1 MNGYLLD
8 TNAISLF
15 SPSKA
20 SPAPTFTRWIE
31 EQERLDAIYLSAITV
46 HEIEKGIRLLEYRG
60 ATARARTVEAW
71 LSGLIAGYGEKILPV
86 DHGVALASGRL
97 EAAANAAGHNPGAA
111 DAMIAGTAQVH
122 DLTIITQNL
131 RHFEP
136 FGVAAQSPQQ
146 IAT

>member
-15 SPSKA
+15 SPLKV
-20 SPAPTFTRWIE
+20 SPDPAFTRWVE
-31 EQERLDAIYLSAITV
+31 EQDRLDAIYLSVITV

-60 ATARARTVEAW
+60 ATARAQTIQGW
-71 LSGLIAGYGEKILPV
+71 LNGLIAGYGEKILPV
-86 DHGVALASGRL
+86 DNDVALASGRL
-97 EAAANAAGHNPGAA
+97 EAAANAAGHGPGAA

-122 DLTIITQNL
+122 GLTIITHNL

-136 FGVAAQSPQQ
+136 FSVAAESPQQ
-146 IAT
+146 IAP